1 MKTFKSLAALEAAA
15 KRSAKATLNNQVA
28 NLVKKKIQERE
39 SIDIYGSY
47 LPVMYW
53 RRYDLGT
60 NLVVNPTGAYQINI
74 YDMAPANTP
83 QRRGTPPP
91 PGYFAQMLNDTGA
104 PNVFNN
110 ADYPW
115 MHPRKFYDA
124 AVADLNGSSELI
136 SVVRAGFLANI

>member
-60 NLVVNPTGAYQINI
+60 NLVVNPAGAYQINI
-74 YDMAPANTP
+74 YDMASANTP

-124 AVADLNGSSELI
+124 AVADLNGSRELI

>member
-83 QRRGTPPP
+83 SRI
-91 PGYFAQMLNDTGA
+91 FCSD
-104 PNVFNN
+104 V
-110 ADYPW
+110 
-115 MHPRKFYDA
+115 K
-124 AVADLNGSSELI
+124 
-136 SVVRAGFLANI
+136 